1 MITAKAIDEMRM
13 ENLAKLLSKLDEIEM
28 TQLAWQNERFI
39 KETFLEILQELIR
52 EVDYLRRTKEAKPE

>member
-39 KETFLEILQELIR
+39 KETFLETLQELIR
-52 EVDYLRRTKEAKPE
+52 EVDYLRRTKEEKPE